1 MVKILLVIG
10 AIYLAMRFF
19 RKPRQLNSQNKYIIE
34 DDQDVEYEEIK
45 EE

>member
-1 MVKILLVIG
+1 MSKIIIVIG
-10 AIYLAMRFF
+10 AIYLLIRFF
-19 RKPRQLNSQNKYIIE
+19 RKPRQLGTQNKYTIE